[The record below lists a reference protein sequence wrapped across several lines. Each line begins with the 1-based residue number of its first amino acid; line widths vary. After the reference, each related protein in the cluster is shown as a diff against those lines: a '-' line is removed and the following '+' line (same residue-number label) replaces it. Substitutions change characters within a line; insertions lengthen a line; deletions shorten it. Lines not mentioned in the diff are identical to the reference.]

1 MVKQS
6 SPSNDKAILD
16 DDVMKV
22 LTCINKD
29 PTHEDFKRVV
39 YFFHKHLNDV
49 KLYEWLQTDNPDYI
63 KNETFS
69 KTKFIFENAKY
80 DKATITLSTLHEIA
94 SQQNPEVYEK
104 TFDMTYRLMMSVL
117 TDFKVAELIHHLY
130 NKEFVYCNAQKA
142 SEWFH
147 FDKHR
152 WQRDDKGLMMSKYI
166 AVNIVSLYEE
176 KKKRYTNIKVQE
188 FFNTFI
194 KKIQMNKNKK
204 TFIQES
210 QILFNTPLKWYE
222 TLDENKFL
230 IGFNNGI
237 YDLKNNVF
245 RDGKPEDMITKTVG
259 YDYTPN
265 INKKI
270 RQKIMKYFYDVL
282 PELSAEFLLKM
293 SAYTISGN
301 RYLEWVIFL
310 IGTGGNGK
318 GLYKNLMSKTMGEY
332 GYEPSVAI
340 LTTTIKSSSSASP
353 EKANLKSMR
362 VAICEEA
369 EDDKDTSLKVGY
381 IKELSGGGKIQARQL
396 HSNTIE
402 FLPQFQLF
410 LLMNNPVKLN
420 TYDGGIER
428 RLKNIE
434 FPYKFCQNPQLEHEK
449 LIDFTLKN
457 EFDNNTEYHQQFI
470 LILLEYYYKFIHGN
484 QPVDTPDLI
493 DKFTKEYLGECN
505 IVKNYLYENYDVT
518 NKPSDKVKY
527 SDVFNA
533 FKIDNKGIDKTKFS
547 NQLKINGFKITG
559 DTTYKGERGKFIEGI
574 KYQEAQDDDDEK
586 EAIPTTKKKNVNV
599 PTFNAIF

>member
-6 SPSNDKAILD
+6 SPSNDKAIVD

-29 PTHEDFKRVV
+29 PSHEDFKRVV

-49 KLYEWLQTDNPDYI
+49 KLYEWFQTDNPDYI

-130 NKEFVYCNAQKA
+130 NKEFVYCNAQKS

-147 FDKHR
+147 FNNHR

-166 AVNIVSLYEE
+166 AVSIVSLYEE
-176 KKKRYTNIKVQE
+176 KKKRYNNIKVQE

-222 TLDENKFL
+222 TLDE
-230 IGFNNGI
+230 
-237 YDLKNNVF
+237 
-245 RDGKPEDMITKTVG
+245 
-259 YDYTPN
+259 
-265 INKKI
+265 
-270 RQKIMKYFYDVL
+270 
-282 PELSAEFLLKM
+282 LSAEFLLKM
-293 SAYTISGN
+293 SAYSLSGN

-318 GLYKNLMSKTMGEY
+318 GLYKNLMSKVLGEY
-332 GYEPSVAI
+332 AYEPSVAI

-434 FPYKFCQNPQLEHEK
+434 FPYKFCQDPKLPHEK

-484 QPVDTPDLI
+484 KPIDTPDII
-493 DKFTKEYLGECN
+493 DKFTKEYLGESN
-505 IVKNYLYENYDVT
+505 IVKNYLYENYDIT
-518 NKPSDKVKY
+518 NNPSDKVKY
-527 SDVFNA
+527 SDVFNT